1 MRNFEDSDSPYR
13 IPAFGKLCAGL
24 LMAAGA
30 LALSAG
36 VAGAATIT
44 VNIGA
49 DEFNPGPGTGCSLR
63 EAIQSANIDNDFGDC
78 VGAGAFGNDTIVF
91 APGVSVIGLTITTP
105 GANNDDNSFLDL
117 DIGDSNMTFP
127 NNLTIDGG
135 PNGVV
140 VQPGVPIWGDRIFD
154 IPQIAMGQPGAV
166 VLRNLTIQGG
176 NAPTSE
182 TGGGQPCFNSGG
194 GVRNWS
200 GGPLT
205 LENVTVQNNAM
216 PMHGGGVCQRG
227 STLTVLTSTVS
238 NNTANMMGGG
248 IYAINGF
255 NLTVVD
261 STIRDNTAGRAGGG
275 IGEGNDAFTLQN
287 SQVLS
292 NTVILPGSVGGGVA
306 TYGGTTLKS
315 IVTSTVAYNRADGDG
330 GGIYNQ
336 TTRGLQVN
344 ASTVLSNTA
353 GAFLNNPGNGGGIW
367 SSTALFLNNT
377 AVLNNAAL
385 ISGTAMSVVPG
396 GGGGIYHKNAWMN
409 IFGGQVSNNLAR
421 RFVGGDI
428 AGGGIWNGGIAT
440 LDGVEVRDNIADGAA
455 PGIMAYGGGLFNVAR
470 LTVQNN
476 SRVDYNRAEGVRAS
490 GGGIYNSD
498 MVNSTGARLTLQS
511 SSVSTNTA
519 QGNPVFGGG
528 EGGGIFNGSF
538 SGDTAD
544 IMFGQIRN
552 NRADGGQGAQGGG
565 VRSGN
570 VLTLTSSL
578 VVSNTATAAN
588 ALSAG
593 GGVHSAGQS
602 AWITD
607 TQILTNVAQQ
617 GGGWFNFNTPQA
629 EISNSQ
635 VRFNRAVTGPVTGS
649 GNGGGIYHIVSGL
662 QIWDSMVCQNQADQ
676 DGGGV
681 YNSGSSFMMLMA
693 STVCAN
699 AAGAGGAGNGG
710 GMYNLGFVNIMNSQV
725 LTNTAPNDGGGI
737 FNAGFVGIGDSAF
750 SANTASNGNGG
761 GVYNTGSMGVGQSTF
776 SANSASNGNGGGAFN
791 DATAI
796 LFSISNSTFQ
806 GNSAIDGGGLYNA
819 GPANVYYSALIANTA
834 SGNGGGSYNS
844 GTLESLN
851 NTFSGNSAPVGG
863 GLYAA
868 VGGTAYLT
876 HTTVASN
883 TNGAGIAA
891 VTGTV
896 EVLATLLAY
905 NAGSN
910 CTAALTEN
918 GTSMLGASMSSD
930 NTCAVTTLNT
940 DPLLQPLALNGGTT
954 LNHALSPGSP
964 ALDAAGGCN
973 SYSVF
978 NDQRFVSRPQGTA
991 CDIGAF
997 ELEEADLE
1005 VSKSADPSPVIA
1017 GQTITYTVIVTNT
1030 SFVGAANNV
1039 VLTDTLSGGATFG
1052 GVVSSG
1058 GFVLQSSTPS
1068 QAIFTL
1074 SSLTATYS
1082 VTLVFTATAPASG
1095 PITNTAVVAS
1105 DNPDPVPSNNTAS
1118 VTTPV
1123 TPAAYLLVSKAQ
1135 DYAPHAPGV
1144 VLPGGMVTYTIV
1156 VTNNGPS
1163 TAQFILVQDMLQPGV
1178 TYVGHS
1184 VSAGNC
1190 TYSAPILNCNTLPTP
1205 IPAGGSVTV
1214 LITVTAPITSN
1225 TVFTNAALAGAPA
1238 AYPYTAF
1245 GSNVATLTTAAQAE
1259 LRTFKTATP
1268 SPVLAGQPVT
1278 YVVTVQNFGPDPAN
1292 NVVITDVFQ
1301 GGATFGSVVGTSGGA
1316 TLQSSSAG
1324 GVTFT
1329 VASLGFGASASM
1341 TYTVIAPASGVIT
1354 NTATAASDA
1363 VDPTPNNNVFSTTTP
1378 VTPVATLQIG
1388 KAQSVVTPITGT
1400 VRPGG
1405 TITYTLLVTNAGPS
1419 SATSITVTDSL
1430 PAGLTYVS
1438 AGGSG
1443 WSCSFSAPTV
1453 TCTTPT
1459 LSVGAA
1465 PAIQI
1470 VATAPVTPGLVLT
1483 NTATVNAATYPNT
1496 PATSNSVVVK
1506 VQYRVFAPIVR
1517 KP

>member
-1 MRNFEDSDSPYR
+1 
-13 IPAFGKLCAGL
+13 
-24 LMAAGA
+24 MAAGA

-36 VAGAATIT
+36 VASAATIT
-44 VNIGA
+44 VTTGL
-49 DEFNPGPGTGCSLR
+49 DEFGTGPDCSLR
-63 EAIQSANIDNDFGDC
+63 EAIESANTDNPFGGC
-78 VGAGAFGNDTIVF
+78 VGAGMFGSDTIVF
-91 APGVSVIGLTITTP
+91 APGVSVITLTITTP

-117 DIGDSNMTFP
+117 DIGDSSP
-127 NNLTIDGG
+127 PGQDLTIDGG

-140 VQPGVPIWGDRIFD
+140 VQPGVSPWDDRIFD

-216 PMHGGGVCQRG
+216 PMHGGGVCQQG
-227 STLTVLTSTVS
+227 STLTVLNSTVS

-248 IYAINGF
+248 IYAVSGF
-255 NLTVVD
+255 NLTVVN

-275 IGEGNDAFTLQN
+275 IFELSGAFTLQN

-292 NTVILPGSVGGGVA
+292 NTVILPGGFGGGVA
-306 TYGGTTLKS
+306 TIGGTVPKS

-336 TTRGLQVN
+336 TARGLQVN

-367 SSTALFLNNT
+367 SSADLFLNNT
-377 AVLNNAAL
+377 DVLSNAAL

-396 GGGGIYHKNAWMN
+396 GGGGIYHQNVRMN
-409 IFGGQVSNNLAR
+409 ISGGQVSNNLAR

-428 AGGGIWNGGIAT
+428 AGGGIWNSGIAL

-476 SRVDYNRAEGVRAS
+476 SRVDYNRAEGVRAY

-498 MVNSTGARLTLQS
+498 MVNSTGAQLTLQS

-528 EGGGIFNGSF
+528 EGGGIFNGTS
-538 SGDTAD
+538 SGDVAD
-544 IMFGQIRN
+544 IFDGQIRN

-588 ALSAG
+588 APSAG

-617 GGGWFNFNTPQA
+617 GGGWFNFNTLQA
-629 EISNSQ
+629 EIHNSQ
-635 VRFNRAVTGPVTGS
+635 VRFNRAVTGPVPGS

-662 QIWDSMVCQNQADQ
+662 QILDSMVCQNQADQ

-681 YNSGSSFMMLMA
+681 YNSSSSSMMLIT

-710 GMYNLGFVNIMNSQV
+710 GMYNLGFVDIANSQV
-725 LTNTAPNDGGGI
+725 LTNTAPN
-737 FNAGFVGIGDSAF
+737 
-750 SANTASNGNGG
+750 
-761 GVYNTGSMGVGQSTF
+761 
-776 SANSASNGNGGGAFN
+776 NGGGAFN
-791 DATAI
+791 DATAAGFFI
-796 LFSISNSTFQ
+796 GNSTFQ

-819 GPANVYYSALIANTA
+819 GPANVSYSALIANTA

-851 NTFSGNSAPVGG
+851 STFSGNSAPVGG

-868 VGGTAYLT
+868 MGGTAYLT

-883 TNGAGIAA
+883 TNGAGIA
-891 VTGTV
+891 VSGTV

-918 GTSMLGASMSSD
+918 GTSALGASMSSD
-930 NTCAVTTLNT
+930 NTCAVTILNT

-964 ALDAAGGCN
+964 ALDAAGACN
-973 SYSVF
+973 SYSVYT
-978 NDQRFVSRPQGTA
+978 DQRFVLRPQGID

-997 ELEEADLE
+997 ELEEANLE

-1017 GQTITYTVIVTNT
+1017 GQTITYTVIVTNN
-1030 SFVGAANNV
+1030 SSAGAANNV

-1058 GFVLQSSTPS
+1058 GFVLQSSSSS

-1082 VTLVFTATAPASG
+1082 VTLVFTATVPAGG

-1123 TPAAYLLVSKAQ
+1123 TPAA
-1135 DYAPHAPGV
+1135 
-1144 VLPGGMVTYTIV
+1144 
-1156 VTNNGPS
+1156 
-1163 TAQFILVQDMLQPGV
+1163 
-1178 TYVGHS
+1178 
-1184 VSAGNC
+1184 
-1190 TYSAPILNCNTLPTP
+1190 
-1205 IPAGGSVTV
+1205 
-1214 LITVTAPITSN
+1214 
-1225 TVFTNAALAGAPA
+1225 
-1238 AYPYTAF
+1238 
-1245 GSNVATLTTAAQAE
+1245 
-1259 LRTFKTATP
+1259 
-1268 SPVLAGQPVT
+1268 
-1278 YVVTVQNFGPDPAN
+1278 
-1292 NVVITDVFQ
+1292 
-1301 GGATFGSVVGTSGGA
+1301 
-1316 TLQSSSAG
+1316 
-1324 GVTFT
+1324 
-1329 VASLGFGASASM
+1329 
-1341 TYTVIAPASGVIT
+1341 
-1354 NTATAASDA
+1354 
-1363 VDPTPNNNVFSTTTP
+1363 
-1378 VTPVATLQIG
+1378 TLQIG

-1400 VRPGG
+1400 VQPGG

-1419 SATSITVTDSL
+1419 SATSVTVTDNL

-1438 AGGSG
+1438 ASGSG

-1483 NTATVNAATYPNT
+1483 NTATVNAATHPNT
-1496 PATSNSVVVK
+1496 PASSNSVVVK
-1506 VQYRVFAPIVR
+1506 VQYRIFAPIVR

>member
-1 MRNFEDSDSPYR
+1 MMIKTLARYC
-13 IPAFGKLCAGL
+13 PAFVKLCAGL

-44 VNIGA
+44 VTIGA
-49 DEFNPGPGTGCSLR
+49 DDFGSNLADCSLR
-63 EAIQSANIDNDFGDC
+63 EAIESANTDNNFGGC
-78 VGAGAFGNDTIVF
+78 TGTGAYGNDTIVF
-91 APGVSVIGLTITTP
+91 APGVSVINLSITTT

-117 DIGDSNMTFP
+117 DIRDSIPP
-127 NNLTIDGG
+127 NNLIIDGS

-154 IPQIAMGQPGAV
+154 IPSIAMGQPGAV

-176 NAPTSE
+176 NPPTSE

-194 GVRNWS
+194 GVRNRS
-200 GGPLT
+200 NGPLT

-216 PMHGGGVCQRG
+216 PMHGGGVCQQG

-248 IYAINGF
+248 IYAVSGL

-275 IGEGNDAFTLQN
+275 IFEQSNAFTLQN

-292 NTVILPGSVGGGVA
+292 NTVTGTGGIGGGVA
-306 TYGGTTLKS
+306 TNGGTTLKF

-336 TTRGLQVN
+336 TARGLQVD

-353 GAFLNNPGNGGGIW
+353 GAFLNNPGNGGGIR
-367 SSTALFLNNT
+367 SITSLFLNNT
-377 AVLNNAAL
+377 AVLSNAAL

-396 GGGGIYHKNAWMN
+396 GGGGIYHQNAPMN

-421 RFVGGDI
+421 RFVAGDI
-428 AGGGIWNGGIAT
+428 AGGGIWNSGTAF
-440 LDGVEVRDNIADGAA
+440 LDGVEVRDNIADGAVS
-455 PGIMAYGGGLFNVAR
+455 GVMAYGGGLFNVAR
-470 LTVQNN
+470 LTLWNN

-498 MVNSTGARLTLQS
+498 VVNFTGAQLTLQS

-544 IMFGQIRN
+544 IVFGQIRN

-565 VRSGN
+565 VRSGA

-578 VVSNTATAAN
+578 VVSNTATGAN
-588 ALSAG
+588 ALGSG
-593 GGVHSAGQS
+593 GGVHSSGQS
-602 AWITD
+602 ASITD

-617 GGGWFNFNTPQA
+617 GGGWFNFNTLQA
-629 EISNSQ
+629 EIFNSQ
-635 VRFNRAVTGPVTGS
+635 VRFNRAVTSPVAGS
-649 GNGGGIYHIVSGL
+649 GNGGGIYHSLSGL

-693 STVCAN
+693 STACAN
-699 AAGAGGAGNGG
+699 AAGACGAGNGG
-710 GMYNLGFVNIMNSQV
+710 GMYNLGSVNIMNSQV
-725 LTNTAPNDGGGI
+725 LTNTAPNDGGGV
-737 FNAGFVGIGDSAF
+737 FNAGFVGIGQSTF
-750 SANTASNGNGG
+750 SANSATNGNGG
-761 GVYNTGSMGVGQSTF
+761 GVYNTGSMSIGQSAF
-776 SANSASNGNGGGAFN
+776 SANSATNGNGGGVFN
-791 DATAI
+791 DATAAG
-796 LFSISNSTFQ
+796 FFISNSTFQ
-806 GNSAIDGGGLYNA
+806 SNSAIDGGGLYNA
-819 GPANVYYSALIANTA
+819 GPANVSYSALIANTA

-851 NTFSGNSAPVGG
+851 NTFSGNSASVGG

-883 TNGAGIAA
+883 TGGAGIA
-891 VTGTV
+891 VSGTV

-905 NAGSN
+905 NAGGN

-918 GTSMLGASMSSD
+918 GASMSSD
-930 NTCAVTTLNT
+930 GTCAVTTLNT
-940 DPLLQPLALNGGTT
+940 DPLLQPLALNGGQT

-973 SYSVF
+973 GYNVF
-978 NDQRFVSRPQGTA
+978 IDQRFVPRPQGVA
-991 CDIGAF
+991 CDVGAF

-1030 SFVGAANNV
+1030 SFAGAANNV

-1058 GFVLQSSTPS
+1058 GFALQSSTSS

-1074 SSLTATYS
+1074 NSLTAGSS
-1082 VTLVFTATAPASG
+1082 VTLVFTATVPAGG

-1105 DNPDPVPSNNTAS
+1105 SNPDPVPSNNTAS

-1123 TPAAYLLVSKAQ
+1123 TPA
-1135 DYAPHAPGV
+1135 
-1144 VLPGGMVTYTIV
+1144 
-1156 VTNNGPS
+1156 
-1163 TAQFILVQDMLQPGV
+1163 
-1178 TYVGHS
+1178 
-1184 VSAGNC
+1184 
-1190 TYSAPILNCNTLPTP
+1190 
-1205 IPAGGSVTV
+1205 
-1214 LITVTAPITSN
+1214 
-1225 TVFTNAALAGAPA
+1225 
-1238 AYPYTAF
+1238 
-1245 GSNVATLTTAAQAE
+1245 
-1259 LRTFKTATP
+1259 
-1268 SPVLAGQPVT
+1268 
-1278 YVVTVQNFGPDPAN
+1278 
-1292 NVVITDVFQ
+1292 
-1301 GGATFGSVVGTSGGA
+1301 
-1316 TLQSSSAG
+1316 
-1324 GVTFT
+1324 
-1329 VASLGFGASASM
+1329 
-1341 TYTVIAPASGVIT
+1341 
-1354 NTATAASDA
+1354 
-1363 VDPTPNNNVFSTTTP
+1363 
-1378 VTPVATLQIG
+1378 ATLQIG

-1419 SATSITVTDSL
+1419 SATSVTVTDNL

-1438 AGGSG
+1438 ASGSG

-1453 TCTTPT
+1453 TCTMPT
-1459 LSVGAA
+1459 LNVGAA

-1470 VATAPVTPGLVLT
+1470 VATAPITPGLVLT

-1496 PATSNSVVVK
+1496 PATSSSVVVK
-1506 VQYRVFAPIVR
+1506 VQYRIFAPIVR